1 MFFRDASDEK
11 QDYIRKQLGLMS
23 EEESPDVHEYD
34 DVAGFIIEAYLFI
47 ERSRKY
53 TETGC
58 PLPLS
63 MADIAPYLA
72 CHNITIPVSE
82 FVSSLFKIDDVW
94 LEKRYKKMEQD

>member
-1 MFFRDASDEK
+1 MFRNASDER
-11 QDYIRKQLGLMS
+11 QDHIRKQLGLMN
-23 EEESPDVHEYD
+23 EDESPGEVEYD
-34 DVAGFIIEAYLFI
+34 DVAGFIIEAYLVI

-63 MADIAPYLA
+63 MSDVAPYLA
-72 CHNITIPVSE
+72 CHDIAIPASE

-94 LEKRYKKMEQD
+94 LEKRYEAMENK